1 MLEGHPV
8 HTTGPQHQHA
18 VLECAG
24 KVAKTNA
31 HYSQTISCM
40 ANRQNLLLCF
50 VTETEAL
57 HWCMAPYHILDRTV
71 AKLQMRKR
79 LDTYANLVHGFSM
92 PGLKTRHDNIDIV
105 VIR

>member
-1 MLEGHPV
+1 MLKGHPV

-18 VLECAG
+18 VPERAG
-24 KVAKTNA
+24 EAAKAYA
-31 HYSQTISCM
+31 HYSRTVKCLT
-40 ANRQNLLLCF
+40 NRENLLLCF
-50 VTETEAL
+50 VTEG
-57 HWCMAPYHILDRTV
+57 MAPYHSLDRTV

>member
-1 MLEGHPV
+1 VPEGHPV

-18 VLECAG
+18 VPERAG
-24 KVAKTNA
+24 KVAETTA
-31 HYSQTISCM
+31 RYDQTVKCM
-40 ANRQNLLLCF
+40 ANRKFYLCMLYR
-50 VTETEAL
+50 AL
-57 HWCMAPYHILDRTV
+57 QQTLANV
-71 AKLQMRKR
+71 QMRKR